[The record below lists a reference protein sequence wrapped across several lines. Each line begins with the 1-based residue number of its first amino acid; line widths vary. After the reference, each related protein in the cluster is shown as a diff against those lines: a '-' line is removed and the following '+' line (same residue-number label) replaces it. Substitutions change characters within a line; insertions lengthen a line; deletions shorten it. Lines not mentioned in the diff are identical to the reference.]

1 MDLNQVTLPS
11 TNVERS
17 IPFYE
22 KLGLVLIVENLPAYA
37 RFEFPFGNSTLSLQ
51 HIEQIRQP
59 TGVVLYFECEDLDAR
74 VAALKE
80 RGVVFDTEPADQ
92 PWLWREL
99 RLRDPDGNILCL
111 YRAGVKRRNPPW
123 RINSR

>member
-22 KLGLVLIVENLPAYA
+22 KLGLVLIVENLPTYA
-37 RFEFPFGNSTLSLQ
+37 RFEFPFGNATLSLHHVESMQ
-51 HIEQIRQP
+51 HP
-59 TGVVLYFECEDLDAR
+59 TGVVVYFECEDLDAR

-80 RGVVFDTEPADQ
+80 AGVGFDTEPTDQ
-92 PWLWREL
+92 PWLWREAH
-99 RLRDPDGNILCL
+99 LRDLDGNVLCL
-111 YRAGVKRRNPPW
+111 YQAGMNRRNPPW
-123 RINSR
+123 RVNSR